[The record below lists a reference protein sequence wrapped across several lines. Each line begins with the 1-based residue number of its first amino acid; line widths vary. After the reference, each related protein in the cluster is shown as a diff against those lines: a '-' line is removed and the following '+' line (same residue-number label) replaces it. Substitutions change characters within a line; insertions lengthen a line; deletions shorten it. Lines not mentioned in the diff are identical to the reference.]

1 MLERR
6 TDPQAGQ
13 APAGRVGG
21 AGTQAPSRAKLRSSS
36 GRFTTVRLDSPDA
49 DGASP
54 RPPAAPTPAPS
65 YDREE
70 VILGVAHDLRSPL
83 SSIILAAQVL
93 HTRDTDPERR
103 RRIESI
109 VRAAKRAIHLVD
121 NLSHLEEDG
130 LPLLL
135 EDHSIMEV
143 VREALDLHGPQAE
156 ATGLTLRIEEN
167 APGLEARCDRA
178 QLCRAVSNFVG
189 NAVKFSPQGELVTV
203 RLDRRDGWARVSV
216 NDHGPGIRAADL
228 DRVFE
233 RGYQGPDPSR
243 RGLGLGLT
251 ITRAIAEAHGGR
263 VGVHSRPG
271 IGSTFW
277 IEVPT
282 R

>member
-1 MLERR
+1 MMERQ

-13 APAGRVGG
+13 TPGGRAGGSV
-21 AGTQAPSRAKLRSSS
+21 AQASSRGKLRSSS
-36 GRFTTVRLDSPDA
+36 GRFPTLRLDSTECAAP
-49 DGASP
+49 S
-54 RPPAAPTPAPS
+54 PPAPAPS

-93 HTRDTDPERR
+93 HGRDSDPERR
-103 RRIESI
+103 RRIEAI

-135 EDHSIMEV
+135 EDHSIIDV

-156 ATGLTLRIEEN
+156 ASGLTLRLEEN

-178 QLCRAVSNFVG
+178 QLCRAVSNFLG
-189 NAVKFSPQGELVTV
+189 NAVKFSPHGELVTV
-203 RLDRRDGWARVSV
+203 RLDRRDGWVRVSV
-216 NDHGPGIRAADL
+216 NDHGPGIRGVDL
-228 DRVFE
+228 ERVFE
-233 RGYQGPDPSR
+233 RVCGRGYGGPGRAR

-277 IEVPT
+277 IEVPSS
-282 R
+282 

>member
-1 MLERR
+1 MQ
-6 TDPQAGQ
+6 P
-13 APAGRVGG
+13 PGRG
-21 AGTQAPSRAKLRSSS
+21 KLRSSS
-36 GRFTTVRLDSPDA
+36 GRF
-49 DGASP
+49 
-54 RPPAAPTPAPS
+54 PAARSDSTEEVAPLPPSPAPS
-65 YDREE
+65 HDREE

-93 HTRDTDPERR
+93 HARDTDPERL

-109 VRAAKRAIHLVD
+109 VRAAKRAIHLVE

-135 EDHSIMEV
+135 EDHAIVDV
-143 VREALDLHGPQAE
+143 VREALDLHAPQAE
-156 ATGLTLRIEEN
+156 ASGLTLRVEEN
-167 APGLEARCDRA
+167 VVGLEARCDRA

-189 NAVKFSPQGELVTV
+189 NAVKFSRAGAHVTV
-203 RLDRRDGWARVSV
+203 RVDGRDGWARVSV

-233 RGYQGPDPSR
+233 RGYQGPDATR

-277 IEVPT
+277 IEVPSST
-282 R
+282 APAQSSP

>member
-6 TDPQAGQ
+6 VDPQAGQ
-13 APAGRVGG
+13 TPAGRVGG
-21 AGTQAPSRAKLRSSS
+21 AATQAPSRGKLRSSS
-36 GRFTTVRLDSPDA
+36 GRFAVVRLDSTDA
-49 DGASP
+49 DAP
-54 RPPAAPTPAPS
+54 LPPTPAPS

-93 HTRDTDPERR
+93 LARDADPERR
-103 RRIESI
+103 RRIEAI
-109 VRAAKRAIHLVD
+109 VRAAKRAVHLVD

-130 LPLLL
+130 LPLVL
-135 EDHSIMEV
+135 EDHSIMDV
-143 VREALDLHGPQAE
+143 VREALDLNGPQAE
-156 ATGLTLRIEEN
+156 ASGLTLRIEEN
-167 APGLEARCDRA
+167 ALGLAARCDRA

-189 NAVKFSPQGELVTV
+189 NAVKFSPHGDLVTV

-216 NDHGPGIRAADL
+216 NDHGPGIRAVDL
-228 DRVFE
+228 ERVFE
-233 RGYQGPDPSR
+233 RGYQGPDPAR

-282 R
+282 I